1 MKKSVAAASM
11 GVLVAMA
18 LFACPLA
25 ARADEPVASIE
36 SAQETAGVAVP
47 SETEQ
52 EAPLTHDGW
61 VETAQGHE
69 YWKDGVRLSGAWL
82 ELDGHRYYLAADGYA
97 VGGFQ
102 EIEGSHYY
110 FSLDT
115 NEMATG
121 WKAIDGS
128 WYWFDEA
135 TGKMAVNQALTN
147 GRWSRFDAQG
157 KWLGYSNGWVLDGDD
172 WCWTSN
178 GAPQKGWLWAGGSW
192 YWLDPTSGKMATG
205 WVKDSGYWYY
215 LGPSGAMQTGWQ
227 LADGRWY
234 FLNSGGDMRVGWF
247 LEGGAWYW
255 LGGSGAAA
263 QNKVVKVGSER
274 YVFGSKKK
282 KWRPTTH

>member
-36 SAQETAGVAVP
+36 SAQETAGVAAP

-52 EAPLTHDGW
+52 ETPLTHDGW

-172 WCWTSN
+172 WYWTSN

-215 LGPSGAMQTGWQ
+215 LGPSGAMQTGW
-227 LADGRWY
+227 
-234 FLNSGGDMRVGWF
+234 
-247 LEGGAWYW
+247 
-255 LGGSGAAA
+255 
-263 QNKVVKVGSER
+263 
-274 YVFGSKKK
+274 
-282 KWRPTTH
+282 

>member
-36 SAQETAGVAVP
+36 SAQETAGVAAS

-110 FSLDT
+110 FSLDM

-121 WKAIDGS
+121 WKPS
-128 WYWFDEA
+128 
-135 TGKMAVNQALTN
+135 MARGIGLT
-147 GRWSRFDAQG
+147 R
-157 KWLGYSNGWVLDGDD
+157 
-172 WCWTSN
+172 
-178 GAPQKGWLWAGGSW
+178 
-192 YWLDPTSGKMATG
+192 
-205 WVKDSGYWYY
+205 
-215 LGPSGAMQTGWQ
+215 Q
-227 LADGRWY
+227 LA
-234 FLNSGGDMRVGWF
+234 
-247 LEGGAWYW
+247 
-255 LGGSGAAA
+255 
-263 QNKVVKVGSER
+263 
-274 YVFGSKKK
+274 
-282 KWRPTTH
+282 KWP

>member
-1 MKKSVAAASM
+1 MRGEISLPMKKSVAAASM

-36 SAQETAGVAVP
+36 SVQETAGAAAS

-52 EAPLTHDGW
+52 ETPLTHDGW

-102 EIEGSHYY
+102 EIEGSRYY

-147 GRWSRFDAQG
+147 GRWSRFDA
-157 KWLGYSNGWVLDGDD
+157 
-172 WCWTSN
+172 
-178 GAPQKGWLWAGGSW
+178 
-192 YWLDPTSGKMATG
+192 
-205 WVKDSGYWYY
+205 
-215 LGPSGAMQTGWQ
+215 
-227 LADGRWY
+227 
-234 FLNSGGDMRVGWF
+234 
-247 LEGGAWYW
+247 
-255 LGGSGAAA
+255 
-263 QNKVVKVGSER
+263 
-274 YVFGSKKK
+274 
-282 KWRPTTH
+282 